1 MTPAYLAAQREI
13 DEEILNYIREM
24 QGTAP
29 IRAESVCGFLVHIR
43 RRRLMA
49 SYVADRLAYLVSRG
63 FLEAKREWEG
73 GEGDVTTYTI
83 SAAGRDVLDL
93 VKPW

>member
-49 SYVADRLAYLVSRG
+49 SYVADRLA
-63 FLEAKREWEG
+63 
-73 GEGDVTTYTI
+73 
-83 SAAGRDVLDL
+83 
-93 VKPW
+93 